1 MVSIVKLQ
9 KRYLSFLENDYI
21 FHKKKKPP
29 NVLNNREQHEMQG
42 VRGNVMNYISLES
55 IIKEFGL
62 IRVTKVGKLDEI
74 KIVTANVNRP
84 GIHLLGY
91 FEIFDTKRIQIF
103 GSGEMSFLET
113 LEDSQRKDIIDKFFS
128 YPLPCVVIARNIKP
142 FPEMIEA
149 SIKNNIPLL
158 KTNQVTSTFLSSLIR
173 YLNYELAPRTT
184 LHGVQVDVYGEGI
197 LITGE
202 SGIGKSETAL
212 ELIKRG
218 HSLVSDDVVEIR
230 KVSDKTLI
238 GVAPDI
244 VKNFIEIRGLG
255 VIDVKQVFGVSA
267 IKDSYRLCMVIKLEY
282 WDSSKEY
289 DRLGIKEQ
297 TIDILGIKLT
307 CITVPVKPGRNLAV
321 IVEAAAMNFKEKRL
335 GYDAA
340 QVLSDRLSQAI
351 SQKSKNT
358 EI

>member
-1 MVSIVKLQ
+1 
-9 KRYLSFLENDYI
+9 
-21 FHKKKKPP
+21 
-29 NVLNNREQHEMQG
+29 
-42 VRGNVMNYISLES
+42 MNSISLAS
-55 IIKEFGL
+55 IIKEFSL
-62 IRVTKVGKLDEI
+62 IRVTKVGKTDEI

-91 FEIFDTKRIQIF
+91 FDIFDTKRIQLF

-113 LEDSQRKDIIDKFFS
+113 LGEEKRKEIIDKFFS
-128 YPLPCVVIARNIKP
+128 YPIPCVIIARNIKP

-158 KTNQVTSTFLSSLIR
+158 KTHQVTSTFLSSLIR
-173 YLNYELAPRTT
+173 CLDYKLAPRTT
-184 LHGVQVDVYGEGI
+184 MHGVQVDVYGEGI
-197 LITGE
+197 LIMGE

-218 HSLVSDDVVEIR
+218 HSLISDDVVEIR
-230 KVSDKTLI
+230 RVSDKTLI

-255 VIDVKQVFGVSA
+255 VIDVMKVFGVSA
-267 IKDSYRLCMVIKLEY
+267 IKDSYKLGMVIKLEY
-282 WDSSKEY
+282 WNNSKEY
-289 DRLGIKEQ
+289 DRLGIKEE
-297 TIDILGIKLT
+297 TIDILGIKLP

-321 IVEAAAMNFKEKRL
+321 IVEAAAMNYKEKRL

-340 QVLSDRLSQAI
+340 QILSDRLSQAI
-351 SQKSKNT
+351 SQKTK
-358 EI
+358 